1 MSDLRIVTDW
11 RNTIAR
17 RVQEREVRRQIL
29 FDRGRKISHKYL
41 ARFMAKHPS
50 TLSGEFLQMWLG
62 ALAAFWIISRLL
74 AYLPHVSVEI
84 VLPLF
89 GVLFSMQATYY
100 KYRLSRDTNFKIP
113 KCGKCSGHTNDN
125 TETVLRSSSSALL
138 GIPNSWLGVGFYLAL
153 LVMVFMKDSSAAI
166 YLGGA
171 GVLASALLSYVMIA
185 KVKALCTLCVNT
197 AALNLLIFLQ
207 IWFGLHGGAHH
218 P

>member
-100 KYRLSRDTNFKIP
+100 KYRLSRHPNYKIP